1 MSRLI
6 AGSGGNALPQT
17 AAQIVQRRE
26 PYVERD
32 SLQSNQYVQIV
43 DLLSE
48 GEIGGI
54 VGGDKG
60 IFLDDTPLQN
70 ADGSYNF
77 SGVTVETRNGTQA
90 QTHIPAASLI
100 ETQSSVSVE
109 VVQAT
114 PVVRTITAADT
125 NATRITIS
133 VPRLQSTN
141 QDGDVAGASVEIAI
155 DVQYNGGG
163 YTRVVT
169 DTISGRSVNGYQRDY
184 LVQLT
189 GAFPVDIKVTR
200 LTYDSNPAPSPD
212 AYWFYEGRTY
222 WTSYSEITYAK
233 LRYPNSALVSL
244 KINAEQFS
252 NIPTRSYLVR
262 GIKVRIPDNATVDSE
277 TGRLIYSG
285 VWGGTFAAAQ
295 WTTCPCWCLY
305 DLLTST
311 RYGFGDH
318 IDAAQ
323 LDKFAFYAASVYAN
337 EQVPD
342 GFGGLEARFS
352 CNANIQTL
360 EEAYKLINDMCSVFR
375 AMPYWSAGAVTVAQD
390 KPADPAYLFTLANVT
405 PAGFSYSS
413 SSLKARPTVAIVS
426 YLDLDLRDTAKEVV
440 EDQSAIAKYGV
451 ITTELSA
458 FACTSR
464 GQARRAGEWLLYSE
478 WNEGEVVSF
487 STSVDS
493 GVVVRPG
500 MIISIADPVKAGAR
514 RGGRIAAAT
523 LYNITVDDATNLPAS
538 GGTLS
543 VMMPDGTV
551 QTRAVG
557 TRVGVLIPVLTP
569 FSTTPNVNSIWVYE
583 TPDIEA
589 STWRVL
595 SITEEDGISY
605 SISAIAHNA
614 GKYDYIERDIPLQ
627 PRDITNLN
635 EIPAAPANLNAQEL
649 IYEDRGMAKVKL
661 LVSWSPVVGVSQYR
675 ARWRYTDSNWT
686 TLTIDAPD
694 FEILDVI
701 PGTYE
706 VQVFSLSAASLLPST
721 TAALLTKQTFGKTAL
736 PATVAGLSLI
746 PIDEAS
752 AVLSWTRST
761 ELDVLLGGKVIIR
774 HSVDSVIATWEE
786 SNDIVSAAAGSQTQ
800 KQVPLLEGTYLVK
813 FEDDG
818 GRRSLDA
825 ATVVVDLPTPQPRY
839 LLQTYAEESETPPF
853 SGNVDEMVFATDI
866 TELGGA
872 VGLVLTGGTLWDDL
886 ATGGDF
892 DALTTIDDVGN
903 ISASGSY
910 EFGSTYALPAVFDVN
925 LRRRLVTLP
934 YIPGSQLWDDFADD
948 IDTWDYVDG
957 TGGDRVNAAVY
968 VRTTQ
973 DDPTGTPTWGEWREF
988 ANAIVRGRGLQ
999 FKTIATTTDPA
1010 QNIMITELGADLEL
1024 QQRVEQSAVLAS
1036 GAGTYAATFTDAFF
1050 QTPSIGITA
1059 YDMATGDYFAITG
1072 DSRTG
1077 FSIVFRNSAGAAVSR
1092 QFTYAAVGYGR
1103 EV

>member
-6 AGSGGNALPQT
+6 AGSGGNAIPQL
-17 AAQIVQRRE
+17 ASQIVQRRG

-100 ETQSSVSVE
+100 ETQSSVNVE

-141 QDGDVAGASVEIAI
+141 QDGDVVGAAVEIAI

-163 YTRVVT
+163 YTRVIT
-169 DTISGRSVNGYQRDY
+169 DTIAGRSINGYQRDY

-200 LTYDSNPAPSPD
+200 LSLDSNAAPSPD
-212 AYWFYEGRTY
+212 AYWFYEGRSY

-252 NIPTRSYLVR
+252 NIPARSYLVR
-262 GIKVRIPDNATVDSE
+262 GIKVRIPSNATVDSE
-277 TGRLIYSG
+277 TGRLTYSG
-285 VWGGTFAAAQ
+285 IWDGTFAAAQ
-295 WTTCPCWCLY
+295 WTTCPAWCLF

-311 RYGFGDH
+311 RYGFGNH

-323 LDKFAFYAASVYAN
+323 LDKFAFYSASVYAN

-426 YLDLDLRDTAKEVV
+426 YLDLDLRDIAKEVV
-440 EDQSAIAKYGV
+440 EDQTAIAKYGV

-523 LYNITVDDATNLPAS
+523 LSSITVDDATNLPTS

-543 VMMPDGTV
+543 VVMPDGTV
-551 QTRAVG
+551 ETRAVG
-557 TRVGVLIPVLTP
+557 TRIGVLISVLTP
-569 FSTTPNVNSIWVYE
+569 FTTAPNANSIWVHE

-614 GKYDYIERDIPLQ
+614 SKYDYIERDVPLQ

-635 EIPAAPANLNAQEL
+635 EIPAAPTNLNAQEL

-686 TLTIDAPD
+686 ALTVDAPD

-706 VQVFSLSAASLLPST
+706 VQVFSLSAGLLPST
-721 TAALLTKQTFGKTAL
+721 AAALLTKQTFGKTAL
-736 PATVAGLSLI
+736 PTTVAGLSLI

-774 HSVDSVIATWEE
+774 HSVDSVTATWEE
-786 SNDIVSAAAGSQTQ
+786 SNDIVSAAAGGQTQ

-818 GRRSLDA
+818 GRRSLNA

-839 LLQTYAEESETPPF
+839 LLQTYAEETETPPF
-853 SGNVDEMVFATDI
+853 NGNYTNMFYVSNLAEANNASGIVLASGTNIDSMATDNNWDGLPSI
-866 TELGGA
+866 DSVGG
-872 VGLVLTGGTLWDDL
+872 VLSEGE
-886 ATGGDF
+886 
-892 DALTTIDDVGN
+892 
-903 ISASGSY
+903 Y
-910 EFGSTYALPAVFDVN
+910 EFGSTYSLPGVFDVN
-925 LRRRLVTLP
+925 LRRRLVTTP
-934 YIPGSQLWDDFADD
+934 YIPGDFWDDHTAD
-948 IDTWDYVDG
+948 IDTWDFIDG
-957 TGGDRVNAAVY
+957 SATDRCNAATY
-968 VRTTQ
+968 VRVTQ
-973 DDPTGTPTWGEWREF
+973 DNPSGTPTWGDWREF
-988 ANAIVRGRGLQ
+988 SNAIIRARGLQ
-999 FKTIATTTDPA
+999 FKTIANSTDPTV
-1010 QNIMITELGADLEL
+1010 NIVVTELGADLEL
-1024 QQRVEQSAVLAS
+1024 QQRIEQSALLTS
-1036 GAGTYAATFTDAFF
+1036 GAGTYAATFANAFF

-1059 YDMATGDYFAITG
+1059 YNMATGDYYAITG

-1077 FSIVFRNSAGAAVSR
+1077 FSIVFRNSAGTAVSR

>member
-6 AGSGGNALPQT
+6 AGSGGGAQQQV
-17 AAQIVQRRE
+17 AAPIVQRRE

-141 QDGDVAGASVEIAI
+141 QDGDVVGASVEIAI

-169 DTISGRSVNGYQRDY
+169 DTIAGRSINGYQRDY

-200 LTYDSNPAPSPD
+200 LSLDSNAAPSPD
-212 AYWFYEGRTY
+212 AYWFYEGRSY

-252 NIPTRSYLVR
+252 NIPARSYLVR

-285 VWGGTFAAAQ
+285 IWSGTFAAAQ
-295 WTTCPCWCLY
+295 WTTCPAWCLY

-323 LDKFAFYAASVYAN
+323 LDKFAFYSASVYAN

-352 CNANIQTL
+352 CSANIQTL

-390 KPADPAYLFTLANVT
+390 KPSDPAYLFTLANVT

-426 YLDLDLRDTAKEVV
+426 YLDLDLRDIAKEVV
-440 EDQSAIAKYGV
+440 EDQTAIAKYGV

-500 MIISIADPVKAGAR
+500 MVISIADPVKAGAR

-523 LYNITVDDATNLPAS
+523 LSSITVDDATNLPTS

-543 VMMPDGTV
+543 VVMPDGTV

-569 FSTTPNVNSIWVYE
+569 FSTAPNANSIWVYE

-614 GKYDYIERDIPLQ
+614 SKYDYIERDVPLQ

-635 EIPAAPANLNAQEL
+635 VIPEAPTNLNAQEL

-661 LVSWSPVVGVSQYR
+661 LISWSPVVGVSQYR

-706 VQVFSLSAASLLPST
+706 VQVFSLSAGLLPST

-736 PATVAGLSLI
+736 PTTVAGLSLI

-761 ELDVLLGGKVIIR
+761 EIDVLLGGKVIIR
-774 HSVDSVIATWEE
+774 HSVDSVTATWEE

-818 GRRSLDA
+818 GRRSLNA

-839 LLQTYAEESETPPF
+839 LLQTYAEETETPPF
-853 SGNVDEMVFATDI
+853 NGNYTNMFYVSNLAEANNASGIVLASGTNIDDMATDNNWDGLPSI
-866 TELGGA
+866 DSIGG
-872 VGLVLTGGTLWDDL
+872 VLSEGE
-886 ATGGDF
+886 
-892 DALTTIDDVGN
+892 
-903 ISASGSY
+903 Y
-910 EFGSTYALPAVFDVN
+910 EFGSTYSLPGVFDVN
-925 LRRRLVTLP
+925 LRRRLVTTP
-934 YIPGSQLWDDFADD
+934 YIPGDFWDDHTAD
-948 IDTWDYVDG
+948 IDTWDFIDG
-957 TGGDRVNAAVY
+957 SATDRCNAATY
-968 VRTTQ
+968 VRVTQ
-973 DDPTGTPTWGEWREF
+973 DDPAGTPTWGDWREF
-988 ANAIVRGRGLQ
+988 SNAIIRARGLQ
-999 FKTIATTTDPA
+999 FKTIANSTDSTV
-1010 QNIMITELGADLEL
+1010 NIVISELGADLEL
-1024 QQRVEQSAVLAS
+1024 QQRVEQSTMLSS
-1036 GAGTYAATFTDAFF
+1036 GAGTYAATFANAFF

-1072 DSRTG
+1072 DSRAG
-1077 FSIVFRNSAGAAVSR
+1077 FSIVFRNSAGTAVSR